1 MDNTL
6 AVNENYETQYCF
18 PFYNFSCLRAVWTNG
33 ENIMM
38 YIFFASVSVLTVFLN
53 LLVIISISHFK
64 QLHTPTNLLILSL
77 AVSDLIVGFF
87 VMPLESIRLIEN
99 CWYFGDVFCS
109 IYPLILYVVVSASLG
124 NLVFISIDRYIA
136 VSNPL
141 HYTSFVTNG
150 KTLICIFICWSCSL
164 FYSVSI
170 LFNHLF
176 YPETHGTCYGEC
188 VLIISFTWVVIDL
201 FVSLIA
207 PCSVVCSL
215 YMRIFCIARRQANV
229 IKSVKVN
236 LKSEDEVVASKSE
249 RKAAKTLGIVVA
261 IYMLCWVPYYISIL
275 AEGSISSASFYSSF
289 FSGVMNMNSCMNPI
303 IYALFYPWF
312 RVSVKHTLTLK
323 IFEPSSSYI
332 SLLH

>member
-1 MDNTL
+1 MDNSLT
-6 AVNENYETQYCF
+6 VEENQQIQYCF
-18 PFYNFSCLRAVWTNG
+18 PLQNLSCMKALRTNG

-38 YIFFASVSVLTVFLN
+38 YIYFASLSVLTVFLN
-53 LLVIISISHFK
+53 LLAIISISHFK
-64 QLHTPTNLLILSL
+64 QLHTPTNFLILSL

-87 VMPLESIRLIEN
+87 VMPLEAIRLIEN

-109 IYPLILYVVVSASLG
+109 IYPLICYIVISASLG
-124 NLVFISIDRYIA
+124 NMVFISIDRYIA
-136 VSNPL
+136 VSDPFR
-141 HYTSFVTNG
+141 YTCLITTG
-150 KTLICIFICWSCSL
+150 KTLICILICWSCSL
-164 FYSVSI
+164 FYSLGI

-188 VLIISFTWVVIDL
+188 VLIISFTWVIIDL

-215 YMRIFCIARRQANV
+215 YMRIFCIARHQANV

-236 LKSEDEVVASKSE
+236 LTFEDNGVASKSE

-261 IYMLCWVPYYISIL
+261 IYMLSWVPYYISIVVAGGL
-275 AEGSISSASFYSSF
+275 NSTSSLTNF
-289 FSGVMNMNSCMNPI
+289 FAWLMSMNSCVNPI

-312 RVSVKHTLTLK
+312 RVSVKHILTLK
-323 IFEPSSSYI
+323 IFEPSSSY
-332 SLLH
+332 LTLVH